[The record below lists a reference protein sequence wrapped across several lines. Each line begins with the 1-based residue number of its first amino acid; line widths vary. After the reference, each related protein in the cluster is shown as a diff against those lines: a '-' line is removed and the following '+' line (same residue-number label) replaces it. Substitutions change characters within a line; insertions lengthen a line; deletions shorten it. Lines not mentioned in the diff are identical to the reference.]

1 MLKTYIENIYA
12 IGIVTK
18 YDNNGHPQ
26 GLCRAKKLYY
36 VTTAGGRYNPRFSYD
51 YLKYLV
57 KNMFGIKDM
66 ELIYAEYLDVEGYD
80 AEAILSETMKKIK

>member
-1 MLKTYIENIYA
+1 MKKIDEEIRQT
-12 IGIVTK
+12 TK